1 LIVELIA
8 RDSRADKVLSLKDT
22 ILEVNNEK
30 VIQEGNNKMNEL
42 LEGKISISLKIR
54 RMNKMKEIQIE
65 QEGKLYFP
73 IYEVRLLEKP
83 SEEQTKSLALW
94 I

>member
-1 LIVELIA
+1 
-8 RDSRADKVLSLKDT
+8 
-22 ILEVNNEK
+22 
-30 VIQEGNNKMNEL
+30 
-42 LEGKISISLKIR
+42 
-54 RMNKMKEIQIE
+54 MNKMKEIQIE

-83 SEEQTKSLALW
+83 SAEQTKSLALW